1 MTCRVDLLLL
11 PSSLLLELNLGN
23 QFFSHKLIWV
33 LGCEVDTFVTECGLL
48 ALTCVPKWGYQDCFC
63 NVKYKNMKSP
73 YMLGRVRLCVSLVS
87 LPGWIVA

>member
-33 LGCEVDTFVTECGLL
+33 LGCEVDTFVTEYGLL
-48 ALTCVPKWGYQDCFC
+48 ALTCVPK
-63 NVKYKNMKSP
+63 
-73 YMLGRVRLCVSLVS
+73 
-87 LPGWIVA
+87 